1 MCIIIKEISE
11 LKFSSAHGG
20 SGRKREI
27 INGSEINN
35 ENLEIL
41 NKDYLSKGKIFDW
54 HMHENADE
62 IALVLEGKGII
73 YYIDENHQK
82 NFSTND
88 VIVFEK
94 REMHKIK
101 ALSNCKFYFL
111 RIIKNLQ

>member
-1 MCIIIKEISE
+1 MCIIIKEISDLE
-11 LKFSSAHGG
+11 FSSAHGG

-35 ENLEIL
+35 KNLEIL
-41 NKDYLSKGKIFDW
+41 NKDYLLGGKIFDW
-54 HMHENADE
+54 HMHDNADE

-73 YYIDENHQK
+73 YYIDETHQK
-82 NFSTND
+82 NFTTND

-94 REMHKIK
+94 GEMHKIE

-111 RIIKNLQ
+111 RIIR